1 MLYVRTVMVMY
12 VLGLSSGASFPFGKR
27 RILQSTDESDSIL
40 LSHCDGYDS
49 YSDVGED
56 DDEEEDMGEGKN
68 SGEVTGLGSEG
79 GRGSEIAHTSQS
91 EGIGELGSG
100 VEEDK
105 DKYGDVEG
113 DHTAT
118 FTSDTNILIRRNS
131 IN

>member
-1 MLYVRTVMVMY
+1 MVMY
-12 VLGLSSGASFPFGKR
+12 VLGLSSGASFPFSKR

-56 DDEEEDMGEGKN
+56 DEEGEDIGEGKG
-68 SGEVTGLGSEG
+68 SGEGPGLGSEG
-79 GRGSEIAHTSQS
+79 ARGSEIAHTSQS
-91 EGIGELGSG
+91 EGIGESGSG

-105 DKYGDVEG
+105 DKYGDGEG

>member
-1 MLYVRTVMVMY
+1 MLYVRTDMVMY
-12 VLGLSSGASFPFGKR
+12 VLGLSSGASFPFSKR

-49 YSDVGED
+49 YSDVGE
-56 DDEEEDMGEGKN
+56 EEEDTGEGKN
-68 SGEVTGLGSEG
+68 SGEGTGLGSEAA
-79 GRGSEIAHTSQS
+79 RVSEIAHTSQS
-91 EGIGELGSG
+91 EGIGESASGSG